1 MACEKCDRLTAIA
14 AYIVRLTLDQL
25 YGPFGVLARRPTF
38 GVDSRNRGQA
48 WCSTLNGQPTG
59 ELTLRTLAM
68 PADANAAG
76 DIFGGWVM
84 AQMDLACGIRA
95 AERAKGRVVTA
106 AVKEMSFA
114 KPMKIGDTLC
124 IYTHVNRVGRT
135 SMTLKVE
142 AWAQRYLSDLMEKVT
157 DADFV
162 MVALDKDGKPKPV
175 PRREVTGYLA
185 QTRAAVA
192 LVVSAVAGSHVS
204 DLGQLRVEARPRLV
218 HPRDVVARPFAERI
232 DRHQQVHGRD
242 RSVHS
247 RRAAGWSGK
256 PCA

>member
-1 MACEKCDRLTAIA
+1 MAGTETAPI
-14 AYIVRLTLDQL
+14 
-25 YGPFGVLARRPTF
+25 
-38 GVDSRNRGQA
+38 
-48 WCSTLNGQPTG
+48 G

-68 PADANAAG
+68 PGDTNAAG

-124 IYTHVNRVGRT
+124 VYTHVNRVGRT

-142 AWAQRYLSDLMEKVT
+142 AWAQRYLTDLMERVT
-157 DADFV
+157 DADFI

-175 PRREVTGYLA
+175 PE
-185 QTRAAVA
+185 
-192 LVVSAVAGSHVS
+192 
-204 DLGQLRVEARPRLV
+204 E
-218 HPRDVVARPFAERI
+218 
-232 DRHQQVHGRD
+232 
-242 RSVHS
+242 
-247 RRAAGWSGK
+247 K
-256 PCA
+256 

>member
-1 MACEKCDRLTAIA
+1 MATDQTATI
-14 AYIVRLTLDQL
+14 
-25 YGPFGVLARRPTF
+25 RP
-38 GVDSRNRGQA
+38 V
-48 WCSTLNGQPTG
+48 G

-68 PADANAAG
+68 PSDANAAG

-142 AWAQRYLSDLMEKVT
+142 AWAQRYLSEVMEKVT
-157 DADFV
+157 DADFI
-162 MVALDKDGKPKPV
+162 MVALDREGRPTPV
-175 PRREVTGYLA
+175 PGD
-185 QTRAAVA
+185 
-192 LVVSAVAGSHVS
+192 S
-204 DLGQLRVEARPRLV
+204 
-218 HPRDVVARPFAERI
+218 
-232 DRHQQVHGRD
+232 
-242 RSVHS
+242 
-247 RRAAGWSGK
+247 
-256 PCA
+256 